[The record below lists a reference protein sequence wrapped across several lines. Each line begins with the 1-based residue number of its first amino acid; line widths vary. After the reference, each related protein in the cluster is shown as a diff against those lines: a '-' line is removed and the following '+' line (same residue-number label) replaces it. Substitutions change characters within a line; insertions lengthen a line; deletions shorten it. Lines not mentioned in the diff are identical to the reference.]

1 MSPLTGRIK
10 GGCQVLGMQG
20 LKEFR
25 ISAKKGASKQ
35 CKGIFRTVEKIMAT
49 WIFPG
54 GHILKIL
61 VI

>member
-1 MSPLTGRIK
+1 MKNGHLETG
-10 GGCQVLGMQG
+10 GHFLGLQG